1 MNSQTQTQIITI
13 IFILFFILSLTP
25 ISLVF
30 YILNIKFIMYT
41 SSIKSSSSETTLP
54 CSYSSMDK
62 TSTFLQK
69 VSTITPSKTFSTAS
83 KHIPITIP
91 ARLTQAQ
98 KEAAL
103 PFLTQEPPKPK
114 TSTSKAKV
122 QKQIETPTSCD

>member
-13 IFILFFILSLTP
+13 IFILFFTLSLTP

-30 YILNIKFIMYT
+30 HILMYT

-54 CSYSSMDK
+54 CSYLSTMEKSS
-62 TSTFLQK
+62 TLLQK
-69 VSTITPSKTFSTAS
+69 APAVTPSRTTSTAS

-91 ARLTQAQ
+91 AKLTQAQ

-122 QKQIETPTSCD
+122 QKII